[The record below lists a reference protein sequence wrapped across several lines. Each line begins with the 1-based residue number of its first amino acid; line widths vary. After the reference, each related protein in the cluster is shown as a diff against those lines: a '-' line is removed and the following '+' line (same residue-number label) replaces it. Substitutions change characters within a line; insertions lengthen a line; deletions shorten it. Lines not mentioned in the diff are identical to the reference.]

1 MKKPMVMSVSVH
13 GMKILYRCYH
23 MPDHGKK
30 CPDRNTSVCMKCKYA
45 KAEMA
50 AGDAT
55 RMLNRYTD
63 YREDSYD
70 S

>member
-1 MKKPMVMSVSVH
+1 MKKPMVISVTSDGV
-13 GMKILYRCYH
+13 KVLYRCYH
-23 MPDHGKK
+23 MPDHGKR
-30 CPDRNTSVCMKCKYA
+30 CPDRNTKKCMKCKFC
-45 KAEMA
+45 KAEMSA
-50 AGDAT
+50 EDAT